1 MSIEWKLDKKSG
13 KEFAKVSNFRVEPT
27 PHHVFGEMVTITKG
41 PSFGSELF
49 GKRYVTYSKAVAAIS
64 LLTGERLA
72 SKTSKE
78 ESEENMA
85 IREQLIVEGYVEL

>member
-1 MSIEWKLDKKSG
+1 MNIDWKEDKNGILFIKHSGFRIEPL
-13 KEFAKVSNFRVEPT
+13 
-27 PHHVFGEMVTITKG
+27 PHHSFSEMVKITKG
-41 PSFGSELF
+41 PSYGTEII
-49 GKRYVTYSKAVAAIS
+49 GKRYINIGKAVGAVI
-64 LLTGERLA
+64 LITGDRLA